1 MRNRLP
7 GWPLLARLVSLSV
20 SLSVLPA
27 CGTVLYDVPVTHQAD
42 GWTIT
47 VRRLKDGPNSFPMG
61 TVTFVPPSGD
71 RLMYLTLTIRNDA
84 PTKRDFSYDACD
96 LDAGSDARLP
106 TLIDRDAAINMF
118 ADKVESYDPGEERGR
133 RLIYA
138 YPEGQFPTRVKCA
151 YSTFPLPH
159 F

>member
-1 MRNRLP
+1 VRNL
-7 GWPLLARLVSLSV
+7 GALGVAGLIAALG
-20 SLSVLPA
+20 
-27 CGTVLYDVPVTHQAD
+27 CGTVLYEVPTTRQAD

-61 TVTFVPPSGD
+61 AGVNFVPPDGH
-71 RLMYLTLTIRNDA
+71 RLMYLTVTIRNDSA
-84 PTKRDFSYDACD
+84 AKRDFSYDACD
-96 LDAGSDARLP
+96 LDAGSEAVSP
-106 TLIDRDAAINMF
+106 GLIDRDAAVNML

-138 YPEGQFPTRVKCA
+138 YPGGGFPTRVKCGS
-151 YSTFPLPH
+151 STFELPR